1 MEMLA
6 PETVPGLERDRSY
19 EWWGVWMDFGGY
31 WMQRPSGGDW
41 EPVLDDVW
49 YTGTAPDR
57 SVQGVWKGG
66 MVGVV
71 GDSMLVHGDA
81 RMRLK
86 NRYVSLDLYR
96 ITAQDG
102 TELDQTRVRLPSARV
117 GSTGRFSGA
126 KWSGGFAGPE
136 HEEVFG
142 EVRVDKFHGAG
153 RLDAVFGARKQ

>member
-1 MEMLA
+1 MAGTPMEVLA

-71 GDSMLVHGDA
+71 GDS
-81 RMRLK
+81 
-86 NRYVSLDLYR
+86 
-96 ITAQDG
+96 
-102 TELDQTRVRLPSARV
+102 SARV

-153 RLDAVFGARKQ
+153 RLDAVF